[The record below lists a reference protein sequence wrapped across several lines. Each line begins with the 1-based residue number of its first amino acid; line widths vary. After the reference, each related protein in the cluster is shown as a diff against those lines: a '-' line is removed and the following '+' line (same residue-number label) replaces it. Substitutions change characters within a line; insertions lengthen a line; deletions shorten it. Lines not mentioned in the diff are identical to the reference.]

1 MCSNVLKMT
10 FDYRFI
16 TYSFTA
22 DSALGEFLPLDAIL
36 AWYMLWPSLCVSVC
50 LTQVGILSKS
60 LPCPCSPM
68 VKPLGAMYSRA

>member
-50 LTQVGILSKS
+50 LTQVGIL
-60 LPCPCSPM
+60 
-68 VKPLGAMYSRA
+68 